1 VADKPNE
8 QAVYQTGRDS
18 TLGIIMLVEY
28 WEPDILI
35 QLLDF
40 THRKPRVN
48 AGNGCIEQKKIK

>member
-40 THRKPRVN
+40 THQKPRVN
-48 AGNGCIEQKKIK
+48 AGNGCIEQQKN